1 MYIRNILLK
10 SFKRNLTFTPH
21 DIDIE
26 KNIKYIKKKDLYNK
40 IFYDKNELMKYIGKI
55 KFKKQKKI
63 R

>member
-10 SFKRNLTFTPH
+10 SFKRNLTFTPP
-21 DIDIE
+21 DVDIE
-26 KNIKYIKKKDLYNK
+26 KNIKYIKKKELYNK